1 MSSPLILALETA
13 TDVCSV
19 ALLRGDRLL
28 SKKEGTGYIHSSL
41 TAVFIRDCMKEANVK
56 AADLDAVAVSIGPGS
71 YTGLRVGLS
80 TAKSICFMHD
90 LPLIEVST
98 LEALAW
104 LSIQEDPASGA
115 IYLPMIDARRMEV
128 YVAAYDYKRQLKLPP
143 QPLVLNAGWFEQWA
157 EYDQIILSG
166 DGSSKVKEV
175 EDLPSQITFSTTQ
188 TDALAIG
195 QIGLEKFR
203 KGNFADLAYLEPE
216 YIKPANVTKSKKP
229 LL

>member
-1 MSSPLILALETA
+1 MSTPLILALETA

-19 ALLRGDRLL
+19 AILREGNLL
-28 SKKEGTGYIHSSL
+28 SQKQGTGYIHSSM
-41 TAVFIRDCMKEANVK
+41 TTVFIRDCMKEAHVK

-90 LPLIEVST
+90 CPLIAIST

-104 LSIQEDPASGA
+104 LSIKEDPASGV

-128 YVAAYDYKRQLKLPP
+128 YVAAYDFERQLKLAP
-143 QPLVLNAGWFEQWA
+143 QPLVLNSKWFEQWT

-166 DGSSKVKEV
+166 DGSSKVKEL
-175 EDLPSQITFSTTQ
+175 EGLPSQITYSTTK

-195 QIGLEKFR
+195 QIGLEKF
-203 KGNFADLAYLEPE
+203 KNGIFADLAYSEPE